1 LFEGNE
7 KDFNIFKDKINP
19 NEDTIYKLKKFVR
32 MVGDHQK
39 NVNLIGKSTMSSIWT
54 RHVLDSA
61 QIEKFL
67 PKENK
72 KYITIDV
79 GTGAGFPGL
88 VLAAMGRAD
97 LLLCEK
103 SKKKNIFLNTVAK
116 ECNLNVKM
124 YNDRIENLRVQNIR
138 TIISRA
144 FSPLKSLILKVRHC
158 LYNDT
163 TLVLHKGEA
172 YMKEI
177 IEAQSLFRFNYKC
190 FDSATNSDAKILKID
205 NIKQKNE

>member
-1 LFEGNE
+1 MFEGNE

-79 GTGAGFPGL
+79 
-88 VLAAMGRAD
+88 V
-97 LLLCEK
+97 
-103 SKKKNIFLNTVAK
+103 
-116 ECNLNVKM
+116 
-124 YNDRIENLRVQNIR
+124 
-138 TIISRA
+138 
-144 FSPLKSLILKVRHC
+144 
-158 LYNDT
+158 
-163 TLVLHKGEA
+163 
-172 YMKEI
+172 
-177 IEAQSLFRFNYKC
+177 
-190 FDSATNSDAKILKID
+190 
-205 NIKQKNE
+205 

>member
-1 LFEGNE
+1 MFKGNE
-7 KDFNIFKDKINP
+7 KDFNIFKDQVSLND
-19 NEDTIYKLKKFVR
+19 DTIYKLKKFVS
-32 MVGDHQK
+32 MLGDHQK
-39 NVNLIGKSTMSSIWT
+39 NMNLIGKSTMSSIWT
-54 RHVLDSA
+54 RHILDSA
-61 QIEKFL
+61 QIEKIL

-72 KYITIDV
+72 KYITVDV

-88 VLAAMGRAD
+88 VLAVMGRTD

-103 SKKKNIFLNTVAK
+103 SKKKHIFLNAVAK

-124 YNDRIENLRVQNIR
+124 YNDRIENLSASNIR

-144 FSPLKSLILKVRHC
+144 FAPLKSLILKVRHC

-163 TLVLHKGEA
+163 ILVLHKGET

-177 IEAQSLFRFNYKC
+177 IEAKSLFCFNYKC
-190 FDSATNSDAKILKID
+190 FNSATNSNAKILKIE
-205 NIKQKNE
+205 NVKEKK